1 MRASFH
7 EFGGVP
13 VDTDNIILNSLVR
26 LGTIASL
33 STFTEVPFGPVDF
46 VELRLRIRLNT
57 FASLHSNSGGRAKD
71 YRLEGASVS
80 GGYWSSCRRSNL
92 SRWPLH
98 GCPRFRVILVV
109 QQFYGFPK
117 GFWTLGLEAMGKF
130 SLTKM
135 QYCYDSVSGCSILLV
150 SRSTLGLLA
159 CVL

>member
-46 VELRLRIRLNT
+46 VELRLRIRSNT

-80 GGYWSSCRRSNL
+80 GGY
-92 SRWPLH
+92 
-98 GCPRFRVILVV
+98 
-109 QQFYGFPK
+109 
-117 GFWTLGLEAMGKF
+117 
-130 SLTKM
+130 
-135 QYCYDSVSGCSILLV
+135 
-150 SRSTLGLLA
+150 
-159 CVL
+159 